1 MASAIA
7 LAAAGLTLLAAGFW
21 LLVRPAIRHRP
32 HHAAGGPLPDRTYPL
47 A

>member
-1 MASAIA
+1 MTAIV
-7 LAAAGLTLLAAGFW
+7 LATAGITLLATGWW

-32 HHAAGGPLPDRTYPL
+32 HHAGTPLADRTYPL

>member
-7 LAAAGLTLLAAGFW
+7 LAVVGSTLLAAGFW

-32 HHAAGGPLPDRTYPL
+32 HHATDPL
-47 A
+47 ADRPWPLV